1 MKDAYG
7 LEQLPILL
15 DGRDAAQI
23 QKAVEDGFKK
33 IGVRW

>member
-7 LEQLPILL
+7 LEQLDILL
-15 DGRDAAQI
+15 DGRNAAEI
-23 QKAVEDGFKK
+23 QKAVEDGYKK

>member
-15 DGRDAAQI
+15 DGRNELQMQA
-23 QKAVEDGFKK
+23 AVEEGFKK
-33 IGVRW
+33 IGLRW